1 LADPADR
8 RYSRAVSD
16 VALTGSCLC
25 GGVRFEVAPPLGR
38 AGYCHCTRCQ
48 RRTGGG
54 GSAQVR
60 VASGAVRVVEGEA
73 LVGSWR
79 PTDGFAKEFCSR
91 CGAQLWSRDPASGD
105 VFSVRMGAFD
115 TDPGVRPSF
124 RQFVDDAAPWEP
136 VPDDG
141 LERFGGSAWSSA
153 ALETM

>member
-1 LADPADR
+1 MSGAPLA
-8 RYSRAVSD
+8 
-16 VALTGSCLC
+16 GSCLC

-48 RRTGGG
+48 RRTGTSA
-54 GSAQVR
+54 SAQVR
-60 VASGAVRVVEGEA
+60 VEAGAVRVLARDE
-73 LVGSWR
+73 LVRAWR
-79 PTDGFAKEFCSR
+79 PPHGFAKEFCAS
-91 CGAQLWSRDPASGD
+91 CGSHLWSRDPSSGE

-124 RQFVDDAAPWEP
+124 RQFVDFAAAWEP

-153 ALETM
+153 GPGTM